1 MAGDFEGKG
10 AVNRSIAFPDC
21 PMKGEPCDMFPDVL
35 TPAYAIG
42 WSLLWAFVASL
53 LVFVVFQLT
62 RRTGS
67 DDAIALGCL
76 CWVLLLILCGVL
88 GTLRGDF
95 VPVAVPVVAFGPAA
109 VVIWRRRSSGSAH
122 GEVSGKSA

>member
-1 MAGDFEGKG
+1 MTSEL
-10 AVNRSIAFPDC
+10 AFPKC
-21 PMKGEPCDMFPDVL
+21 QMKGDPCELWPDVI
-35 TPAYAIG
+35 TPMHAISS
-42 WSLLWAFVASL
+42 SLVWAFVAGL

-67 DDAIALGCL
+67 VDAIALGCL

-88 GTLRGDF
+88 GMLRGDV

-109 VVIWRRRSSGSAH
+109 VVIWLRRSSSSAH
-122 GEVSGKSA
+122 GEVSGKSP

>member
-1 MAGDFEGKG
+1 
-10 AVNRSIAFPDC
+10 
-21 PMKGEPCDMFPDVL
+21 MFPDVL

-62 RRTGS
+62 GRTGS

-76 CWVLLLILCGVL
+76 VWVLLLIVCGVL
-88 GTLRGDF
+88 GMLRGDF
-95 VPVAVPVVAFGPAA
+95 VPVAVPLAAFGPAA
-109 VVIWRRRSSGSAH
+109 VVVWRRSSSSPH
-122 GEVSGKSA
+122 GEVTGESP